1 MRCMRRIERL
11 LVVVIAALAVLVAPT
26 AVPLFAQEAW
36 ADEAAAAPADDSPR
50 HNSALGTAKS
60 LSIDCGAAVVDGYAL
75 VGPGGTLT
83 YTMAVT
89 AGGDTADSLENVC
102 VTGDF
107 IDGGER
113 RVDLS
118 SMAIASAAVDGADI
132 RARVTPLGA
141 AARTVNGWN
150 LGSLHAESTARIVFT
165 VGIDADGISD
175 AVSAEKQQA
184 PESDARAARTINLV
198 TSAAA
203 EGVAAVSDDCPVMV
217 RNDVSVTKSLGRY
230 DAATQTQHFTITVS
244 AAPDNPYL
252 EYYLPLYDEVTSAAN
267 TGAIAESG
275 VAEVTVRHA
284 DGVTERAALAAYA
297 RLSSREWRAALPT
310 VVPGDVFTI
319 DAYTKVSD
327 AFWEQTGQGS
337 AGDTD
342 TGNRVALGS
351 GVSAGDYYAND
362 LEARSASVRFS
373 IIKRYLTKRCVAVD
387 EEGAVEWE
395 ILETRRG
402 RARNR
407 RISPAAPS
415 PMSSGPTR
423 SLPAVPPRWCTTTR
437 TGPAPA
443 PTASSSRRGPER
455 LATPFPPHTEPA
467 ASR

>member
-1 MRCMRRIERL
+1 M
-11 LVVVIAALAVLVAPT
+11 
-26 AVPLFAQEAW
+26 
-36 ADEAAAAPADDSPR
+36 
-50 HNSALGTAKS
+50 
-60 LSIDCGAAVVDGYAL
+60 
-75 VGPGGTLT
+75 
-83 YTMAVT
+83 
-89 AGGDTADSLENVC
+89 
-102 VTGDF
+102 
-107 IDGGER
+107 
-113 RVDLS
+113 
-118 SMAIASAAVDGADI
+118 
-132 RARVTPLGA
+132 
-141 AARTVNGWN
+141 
-150 LGSLHAESTARIVFT
+150 
-165 VGIDADGISD
+165 GIDADGISD